1 MTATTRAPRPRVPH
15 LEVLRLVPMVGVVAT
30 HTLMFT
36 QPAAS
41 TVSNAALMFLHANRE
56 IFFFVSA
63 FVLVY
68 SSGAVGRRQTV
79 AGFWRRRYP
88 LVAAPYLAWT
98 LLYWLPVAGL
108 PSPSSSSLNQLLVNL
123 TTGWFHLYF
132 LLVTMQLYLVFPLLA
147 WLIRRTSGHHGLL
160 LAGSLSMQ
168 IAFTALMQYASGA
181 EPGWL
186 RLWLDQAQVVATSY
200 QLYFLAGGL
209 AAAHLPEVLRWL
221 HSHRRVSLLAAAAA
235 AAAVAANYA
244 LNLDLGQTAQAAANV
259 FQPAVTL
266 AVAAGL
272 VLLFWAADALVN
284 RLPADGRAW
293 RALLSTS
300 RTSFGVYLGH
310 MVPLQVLLLTPLAAT
325 MGVSRLPAPLRALAV
340 LTIVL
345 GVTIPAVLVVQ
356 HTPLS
361 AVVSGRRRSRAPRIE
376 HKLADL
382 LRAPAGGRR
391 RPSLR
396 RHSGEP
402 ESPAAGAPVPE
413 PAIPSPL

>member
-1 MTATTRAPRPRVPH
+1 MTATTQAPRPRVPH

-68 SSGAVGRRQTV
+68 SSGAVGGRPPE

-98 LLYWLPVAGL
+98 LLYWVPVAGL
-108 PSPSSSSLNQLLVNL
+108 PSPSGSSLYQLLVNL

-147 WLIRRTSGHHGLL
+147 WLIRRTSGHHRLL
-160 LAGSLSMQ
+160 LAGSLSIQ
-168 IAFTALMQYASGA
+168 IGFTGLMQYASGA

-186 RLWLDQAQVVATSY
+186 QSWLEQAQVEATSY

-209 AAAHLPEVLRWL
+209 AAAHLPDVLRWL
-221 HSHRRVSLLAAAAA
+221 HSHRRASLLAAAAA
-235 AAAVAANYA
+235 AAAVSTNYA
-244 LNLDLGQTAQAAANV
+244 LNLRFGQTAQAAANV

-300 RTSFGVYLGH
+300 RASFGVYLGH
-310 MVPLQVLLLTPLAAT
+310 MVALQLLLLTPLAAT
-325 MGVSRLPAPLRALAV
+325 LGVSGLPAALRALVV

-345 GVTIPAVLVVQ
+345 GVTIPAVLALQ
-356 HTPLS
+356 LTPFS
-361 AVVSGRRRSRAPRIE
+361 AVLSGRRRSRAPRLE
-376 HKLADL
+376 ARFADL
-382 LRAPAGGRR
+382 VRALGGGRR
-391 RPSLR
+391 RPALR
-396 RHSGEP
+396 RHAGEP
-402 ESPAAGAPVPE
+402 EYPSGGAPVLE
-413 PAIPSPL
+413 TATPSPL